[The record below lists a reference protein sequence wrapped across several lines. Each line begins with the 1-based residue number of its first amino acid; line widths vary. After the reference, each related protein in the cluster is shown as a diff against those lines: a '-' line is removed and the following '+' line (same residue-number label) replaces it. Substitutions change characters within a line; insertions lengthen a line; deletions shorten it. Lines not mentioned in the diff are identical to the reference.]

1 MVVERPRHEAHLAIR
16 RYVYSRRGG
25 VYPELLHLAGIQ
37 LLVADMA
44 RECPPSHADE
54 VPTSRAGR
62 GEHA

>member
-1 MVVERPRHEAHLAIR
+1 
-16 RYVYSRRGG
+16 
-25 VYPELLHLAGIQ
+25 
-37 LLVADMA
+37 MA